1 MPDDIAPAETA
12 DNAEA
17 VSETAPQTETSND
30 DNWRSSLSEDL
41 RDNPSFS
48 KFKDVDSLAASY
60 VNLQSHL
67 GRDKI
72 AKPVTDSDWDD
83 VYEFLGRPESPE
95 KYEIEL
101 PENLPEE
108 IAGQFNDETLSSF
121 KQEAH
126 KLGLNAEQVKSLVA
140 WQAGNMS
147 NQHEAYKG
155 IIDQSMEQGEIAL
168 KAEWGRAY
176 DQNVKFAHK
185 AFAEYGGEQLAAK
198 MEASGLGNDPDVL
211 KAFANIAK
219 TTMADKDLAGPSSG
233 TQMALTPEEARAEA
247 STIMGHAAYTDRRHP
262 EHNAMVKKV
271 QALFNQAH
279 PE

>member
-1 MPDDIAPAETA
+1 MPNDTAPAEMA
-12 DNAEA
+12 DNAPD
-17 VSETAPQTETSND
+17 VSTETKTSGGD
-30 DNWRSSLSEDL
+30 WRSALPEDI
-41 RDNPSFS
+41 RDNPSFA
-48 KFKDVDSLAASY
+48 KFNDVTSLASSY

-83 VYEFLGRPESPE
+83 VYEFLGRPESAD

-101 PENLPEE
+101 PKGLPDE
-108 IAGQFNDETLSSF
+108 IASQFNDETLSSF

-126 KLGLNAEQVKSLVA
+126 KLGLNAEQVKRLVA

-147 NQHEAYKG
+147 KQHEAYKG
-155 IIDQSMEQGEIAL
+155 IIDQSMEQGESAL
-168 KAEWGRAY
+168 RQEWGRAY
-176 DQNVKFAHK
+176 DQNLGFARK
-185 AFAEYGGEQLAAK
+185 AFVEYGGDALAAK
-198 MEASGLGNDPDVL
+198 MESSGLGNDPDVL

-233 TQMALTPEEARAEA
+233 TRMALTPEEARSEA
-247 STIMGHAAYTDRRHP
+247 STIMSHPAYTDKRHP
-262 EHNAMVKKV
+262 EHNSMVKKV
-271 QALFNQAH
+271 QGLFAQAH

>member
-1 MPDDIAPAETA
+1 MPNDTAPAEMA
-12 DNAEA
+12 DNAPD
-17 VSETAPQTETSND
+17 VSTETKTSGGD
-30 DNWRSSLSEDL
+30 WRSALPEDI
-41 RDNPSFS
+41 RDNPSFA
-48 KFKDVDSLAASY
+48 KFNDVTSLASSY

-83 VYEFLGRPESPE
+83 VYEFLGRPESAD

-101 PENLPEE
+101 PKGLPDE
-108 IAGQFNDETLSSF
+108 IASQFNDEKLSLF

-126 KLGLNAEQVKSLVA
+126 KLGLNAEQVKRLVA

-147 NQHEAYKG
+147 KQHEAYKG
-155 IIDQSMEQGEIAL
+155 IIDQSMEQGESAL
-168 KAEWGRAY
+168 RQEWGRAY
-176 DQNVKFAHK
+176 DQNLGFARK
-185 AFAEYGGEQLAAK
+185 AFVEYGGDALAAK
-198 MEASGLGNDPDVL
+198 MESSGLGNDPDVL

-233 TQMALTPEEARAEA
+233 TRMALTPEEARSEA
-247 STIMGHAAYTDRRHP
+247 STIMSHPAYTDKRHP
-262 EHNAMVKKV
+262 EHNSMVKKV
-271 QALFNQAH
+271 QGLFAQAH

>member
-1 MPDDIAPAETA
+1 MPNDTAPAEMA
-12 DNAEA
+12 DNAPD
-17 VSETAPQTETSND
+17 VSTETKTSGGD
-30 DNWRSSLSEDL
+30 WRSALPEDI
-41 RDNPSFS
+41 RDNPSFA
-48 KFKDVDSLAASY
+48 KFNDVTSLASSY

-83 VYEFLGRPESPE
+83 VYEFLGRPESAD

-101 PENLPEE
+101 PEGLPDE
-108 IAGQFNDETLSSF
+108 IASQFNDEKLSLF

-126 KLGLNAEQVKSLVA
+126 KLGLNAEQVKRLVA

-147 NQHEAYKG
+147 KQHEAYKG
-155 IIDQSMEQGEIAL
+155 IIDQSMEQGESAL
-168 KAEWGRAY
+168 RQEWGRAY
-176 DQNVKFAHK
+176 DQNLGFARK
-185 AFAEYGGEQLAAK
+185 AFVEYGGDALAAK
-198 MEASGLGNDPDVL
+198 MESSGLGNDPDVL

-233 TQMALTPEEARAEA
+233 THMALTPEEARAEA
-247 STIMGHAAYTDRRHP
+247 STIMSHPAYTDKRHP
-262 EHNAMVKKV
+262 EHNSMVKKV
-271 QALFNQAH
+271 QGLFAQAH

>member
-1 MPDDIAPAETA
+1 MPNDTAPAEMA
-12 DNAEA
+12 DNAPD
-17 VSETAPQTETSND
+17 VSTETKTSGGD
-30 DNWRSSLSEDL
+30 WRSALPEDI
-41 RDNPSFS
+41 RDNPSFA
-48 KFKDVDSLAASY
+48 KFNDVTSLASSY

-83 VYEFLGRPESPE
+83 VYEFLGRPESAD

-101 PENLPEE
+101 PEGLPDE
-108 IAGQFNDETLSSF
+108 IASQFNDETLSSF

-126 KLGLNAEQVKSLVA
+126 KLGLNAEQVKRLVA
-140 WQAGNMS
+140 WHAGNMS

-155 IIDQSMEQGEIAL
+155 IIDQSMEQGESAL
-168 KAEWGRAY
+168 RQEWGRAY
-176 DQNVKFAHK
+176 DQNLGFARK
-185 AFAEYGGEQLAAK
+185 AFVEYGGDALAAK
-198 MEASGLGNDPDVL
+198 MESSGLGNDPDVL

-233 TQMALTPEEARAEA
+233 TRMALTPEEARSEA
-247 STIMGHAAYTDRRHP
+247 STIMSHPAYTDKRHP
-262 EHNAMVKKV
+262 EHNSMVKKV
-271 QALFNQAH
+271 QGLFAQAH

>member
-1 MPDDIAPAETA
+1 MPNDTAPAEMA
-12 DNAEA
+12 DNAPD
-17 VSETAPQTETSND
+17 VSTETKTSGGD
-30 DNWRSSLSEDL
+30 WRSALPEDI
-41 RDNPSFS
+41 RDNPSFA
-48 KFKDVDSLAASY
+48 KFNDVTSLASSY

-83 VYEFLGRPESPE
+83 VYEFLGRPESAD

-101 PENLPEE
+101 PEGLPDE
-108 IAGQFNDETLSSF
+108 IASQFNDEKLSLF

-126 KLGLNAEQVKSLVA
+126 KLGLNAEQVKRLVA

-147 NQHEAYKG
+147 KQHEAYKG
-155 IIDQSMEQGEIAL
+155 IIDQSMEQGESAL
-168 KAEWGRAY
+168 RQEWGRAY
-176 DQNVKFAHK
+176 DQNLGFARK
-185 AFAEYGGEQLAAK
+185 AFNEYGGDALAAK
-198 MEASGLGNDPDVL
+198 MESSGLGNDPDVL

-233 TQMALTPEEARAEA
+233 TRMALTPEEARSEA
-247 STIMGHAAYTDRRHP
+247 STIMSHPAYTDKRHP
-262 EHNAMVKKV
+262 EHNSMVKKV
-271 QALFNQAH
+271 QGLFAQAH

>member
-1 MPDDIAPAETA
+1 MPNDTAPAEMA
-12 DNAEA
+12 DNAPD
-17 VSETAPQTETSND
+17 VSTETKTSGGD
-30 DNWRSSLSEDL
+30 WRSALPEDI
-41 RDNPSFS
+41 RDNPSFA
-48 KFKDVDSLAASY
+48 KFNDVTSLASSY

-83 VYEFLGRPESPE
+83 VYEFLGRPESAD

-101 PENLPEE
+101 PEGLPDE
-108 IAGQFNDETLSSF
+108 IASQFNDEKLSLF

-126 KLGLNAEQVKSLVA
+126 KLGLNAEQVKRLVA
-140 WQAGNMS
+140 WHAGNMS

-155 IIDQSMEQGEIAL
+155 IIDQSMEQGESAL
-168 KAEWGRAY
+168 RQEWGRAY
-176 DQNVKFAHK
+176 DQNLGFARK
-185 AFAEYGGEQLAAK
+185 AFVEYGGDALAAK
-198 MEASGLGNDPDVL
+198 MESSGLGNDPDVL

-233 TQMALTPEEARAEA
+233 TRMALTPEEARSEA
-247 STIMGHAAYTDRRHP
+247 STIMSHPAYTDKRHP
-262 EHNAMVKKV
+262 EHNSMVKKV
-271 QALFNQAH
+271 QGLFAQAH